1 MKPYPSPE
9 GIMNAWE
16 LSRMRYKDSEAA
28 NPFALWDMHYLRDL
42 DLSGFIDELIQEE
55 PESVRA
61 KYATEF
67 KPGEGAFLFSQSST
81 I

>member
-1 MKPYPSPE
+1 MGESSGSLNLLSGPSCR
-9 GIMNAWE
+9 NAGDIPRIH
-16 LSRMRYKDSEAA
+16 LPDV
-28 NPFALWDMHYLRDL
+28 

-55 PESVRA
+55 AATVQA

-67 KPGEGAFLFSQSST
+67 KPGEEAYLFAQRSA